1 MAYEND
7 VFLLG
12 ILTMMNKHS
21 FAGSIKSLLSKDLHF
36 AVLIAVLSFSLGIT
50 GIILNGMRFSPDST
64 GFHNYAVNIIAGRGY
79 TSELGLDPP
88 TKLNREPGYPIFLG
102 SVYRIYSALGRVSYI
117 KTDDYNLSQKRL
129 LSYYPEIWIIKYLQ
143 AMLLAI
149 GVVLFYKSLLPFFS
163 VRICKISALLLSIFY
178 PYHVFSS
185 FLLREPLI
193 AFFTILLGYLLSR
206 YYATHKETYLLGASV
221 VLALGS
227 LTWQAYIAFTP
238 IIPVMLWL
246 TLKDPK
252 MLITRSILS
261 GIAYIVLVSPW
272 LWFSYSQAQD
282 LRIIKSMGTTY
293 THELMNYVAAMDE
306 AVFYKLMSAEEK
318 RQLED
323 KWYYNLSSL
332 EVVTNSFE
340 GVYDLKADSI
350 QTELGSRGISGV
362 AYLFNSTAK
371 RLGNLFFQTHWPPF
385 RLPRGMGSLLR
396 TFREEGFLQVF
407 MGLGMVIIS
416 LLLGVSSIIGLF
428 MLPARDHLAI
438 LPLWGFLMFFYPI
451 GSVSRRFMPIIP
463 WMILLSV
470 FALSSVYQRYLSSRV
485 VRTTKEV

>member
-1 MAYEND
+1 MSMINP
-7 VFLLG
+7 LSSR
-12 ILTMMNKHS
+12 IRN
-21 FAGSIKSLLSKDLHF
+21 LLSNDLCF
-36 AVLIAVLSFSLGIT
+36 SVFIVALSFSIGVA
-50 GIILNGMRFSPDST
+50 GIILNGTQFAPDST
-64 GFHNYAVNIIAGRGY
+64 GFHNYAVNIIAGKGY
-79 TSELGLDPP
+79 TSEIATAPQ
-88 TKLNREPGYPIFLG
+88 TKLNREPGYPYFL
-102 SVYRIYSALGRVSYI
+102 VVLYSMYATFDKVSYI
-117 KTDDYNLSQKRL
+117 QNRDYDLHHKRL
-129 LSYYPEIWIIKYLQ
+129 LTDFPEIWVAKYFQ
-143 AMLLAI
+143 AFLLAL
-149 GVVLFYKSLLPFFS
+149 GVLLFYKSLLPFFS
-163 VRICKISALLLSIFY
+163 QKVCKLAALLSGLYY
-178 PYHVFSS
+178 PYQVFSS

-193 AFFTILLGYLLSR
+193 AFISVVLGYMLSR

-340 GVYDLKADSI
+340 GVYDLKAESI
-350 QTELGSRGISGV
+350 KTELGSRGISGI
-362 AYLFNSTAK
+362 AYLFNSAAK

-485 VRTTKEV
+485 VRNTKEV